1 MIDFIRCLLFILL
14 VILILIYVNPCFENI
29 CGKSGGILG
38 GDEMTDIMR
47 YVSKKTGKNGIVL
60 QNGIKLIYEAGTRQF
75 SKEEIDAIDYTIDA
89 NRKVFGISID
99 INDIIMVT
107 PDNEGN
113 LEVLEYIQNL
123 SDAYQNMLNTPDPR
137 PAQLPVHQEPRLAQ
151 LPVRQEPKPIPR
163 PIQLPVRQESRP
175 VLAIKKIVE
184 KIGKDMNPAPFIRTI
199 EMMENNALINRA
211 PTSEE
216 LAKMKVLDAV
226 VSRAGIKL
234 NFAELMRNPSKTITL
249 YLQRLS
255 QF

>member
-151 LPVRQEPKPIPR
+151 LPVRQE
-163 PIQLPVRQESRP
+163 SRP

-199 EMMENNALINRA
+199 EMMENNVLINRA

-234 NFAELMRNPSKTITL
+234 NFAELMRNPSKTMTL

>member
-29 CGKSGGILG
+29 CGGSYYNGGILG

-151 LPVRQEPKPIPR
+151 LPVRQE
-163 PIQLPVRQESRP
+163 SRP

-199 EMMENNALINRA
+199 EMMENNVLINRA

-234 NFAELMRNPSKTITL
+234 NFAELMRNPSKTMTL

>member
-29 CGKSGGILG
+29 CGGSDYNGDILG

-123 SDAYQNMLNTPDPR
+123 SDAYQTSNTPEYR
-137 PAQLPVHQEPRLAQ
+137 PTQLPQ
-151 LPVRQEPKPIPR
+151 VRQESR
-163 PIQLPVRQESRP
+163 PTQLPQVRQESRP
-175 VLAIKKIVE
+175 VLAVKKIVE

-199 EMMENNALINRA
+199 EMMENNSLINKA

-234 NFAELMRNPSKTITL
+234 NFAELMRNPSKTLTL